1 MKYRNITASLL
12 EALSD
17 SPVVLLHGARQT
29 GKSTLA
35 MYVAKEERS
44 ARYITLDDATALA
57 AVKTDPEGFVKGLE
71 GDVVLDEIQRA
82 PELFMAIKGAVDRQR
97 EPGRFLLTGSANVL
111 LLPRLSESLAGRM
124 EILALWPFSQGE
136 LEGRT
141 ERFVDAVFGED
152 LPETSLTAEDEAS
165 LFHRITRG
173 GFPEAVERR
182 NAGRRNAWFR
192 AYITTILQREVN
204 EIVPIDGLTQ
214 MPRLLTLL
222 AARSGTILNS
232 SEISRSSGI
241 PFTTLRR
248 YMTLL
253 EMTFLIRTIPAWSGN
268 LSKRLMKA
276 PKLILCDTGLLSHLT
291 GLTDQRIAFD
301 RHLLGPVLESFVIM
315 ELMKQATWAERFVDL
330 FHFRTQIGQEID
342 IILEDAG
349 GRMVGIEVKSASTV
363 NGSDF
368 KGLNVLADARKK
380 HFHRGIVL
388 YLGSQSV
395 NFSSNMHAVPLSAL
409 WQW

>member
-35 MYVAKEERS
+35 LHISEEKRS
-44 ARYITLDDATALA
+44 VRYITFDDATALA
-57 AVKTDPEGFVKGLE
+57 AVKADPEGFVLGIE
-71 GDVVLDEIQRA
+71 GDVVLDEIQRV

-97 EPGRFLLTGSANVL
+97 KPGRFLLTGSANVL
-111 LLPRLSESLAGRM
+111 LLPQLSESLAGRM
-124 EILALWPFSQGE
+124 EIQTLWPFSQGE

-141 ERFVDAVFGED
+141 DRFVDAVFGEY
-152 LPETSLTAEDEAS
+152 LPATSLTVENETA

-173 GFPEAVERR
+173 GFPEALERK

-222 AARSGTILNS
+222 AARSGTLLNS

-248 YMTLL
+248 YMALL

-268 LSKRLMKA
+268 LSKRLVKS

-291 GLTDQRIAFD
+291 GFTDQRIALD
-301 RHLLGPVLESFVIM
+301 RHLLGPVLESFVLM
-315 ELMKQATWAERFVDL
+315 ELIKQITWAERLVDL
-330 FHFRTQIGQEID
+330 FHFRTQTGQEVD
-342 IILEDAG
+342 IIMEDAE

-368 KGLNVLADARKK
+368 KGLRMLADVRKK
-380 HFHRGIVL
+380 QFHRGIVL
-388 YLGSQSV
+388 YLGNQSV
-395 NFSSNMHAVPLSAL
+395 NFASNMHAVPLSAL